1 MGSKLTRP
9 DSSQARSAGVP
20 LLRDERLAAA
30 AGVAAALVAA
40 AVQAVGELHG
50 VSPWLKVGLSVVAG
64 MLAAA
69 VVLAQARVRRGMKA
83 RSRAVQLN
91 KLLDLP
97 LSPSGELPLLAG
109 LSPYQLGVS
118 PSKYPAG
125 SDPYVPRTA
134 DAELQQALRT
144 RPFVLVVGNSKAGK
158 SRSAYQ
164 AALDALDG
172 ARVVM
177 PKAQPDAI
185 TDLLHLDPPL
195 DWGESRGVLW
205 LDDVDE
211 ATLEVLS
218 PSVLSLL
225 QPHAVILGT
234 ITAQRVARIRGTDSA
249 VTRSVRLALSQAKPV
264 RLETELDRGERQAA
278 QEAYPDE
285 KFTAGIGEP
294 LIAAELLL
302 ARFDAG
308 RADSPAGLALL
319 RAAVDI
325 RRAGIN
331 RALPESELRALYA
344 PYLAGIKIGLKAD
357 EDSFTAG
364 LSWATEPAVSQVAM
378 LELIDQDGPG
388 YRAWDYLVEVAD
400 GQGSERAWPLSGEVW
415 RHLLA
420 RGNSADLAPA
430 GLAALLCGQQ
440 AMAAELWE
448 RALPPDG
455 QPLEA
460 SSARAAFDLGVV
472 LAEDRNVV
480 AARQAYERVMDY
492 GDQEWAPQAT
502 VNLALLEASARNRG
516 RAEEL
521 CRSAMASQN
530 LDAAPRAA
538 NQLAQL
544 LSERGEVN
552 EAIKA
557 YTFAANSTHPDA
569 AARANRNLGILL
581 SAHGDAEGAK
591 AAYQRAINS
600 GHPDQAGP
608 AAFNLGNLLRDEGND
623 AGAAD
628 AYRHAAM
635 LGHPEAGPR
644 ALRNLG
650 SILLRQGDLPG
661 AEDAF
666 RQAFGT
672 RHPQESP
679 RAAAHLSV
687 MLTARGDPAGAEYW
701 RSQAFARGY
710 PDPNS
715 NRGDIML
722 TR

>member
-1 MGSKLTRP
+1 MVGSKLTRP
-9 DSSQARSAGVP
+9 GSRGVRSARVP
-20 LLRDERLAAA
+20 LPRDERLAAA
-30 AGVAAALVAA
+30 AGVAAALATA
-40 AVQAVGELHG
+40 AVQASGQLHG

-69 VVLAQARVRRGMKA
+69 VVLAQARVRRGMKV
-83 RSRAVQLN
+83 RDRAVQLN

-97 LSPSGELPLLAG
+97 PSPSGGLPLLAG

-125 SDPYVPRTA
+125 SDPYVPRSA
-134 DAELQQALRT
+134 DAHLRQALRT
-144 RPFVLVVGNSKAGK
+144 SPFVLVVGDSKAGK

-164 AALDALDG
+164 AALETLYD
-172 ARVVM
+172 ARVMV

-185 TDLLHLDPPL
+185 AELLHLDPPL
-195 DWGESRGVLW
+195 DWGVARGVVW

-211 ATLEVLS
+211 VGLEVLS

-225 QPHAVILGT
+225 RPHAVIVGT
-234 ITAQRVARIRGTDSA
+234 IAAQRVARILGTDSE
-249 VTRSVRLALSQAKPV
+249 VTQSARLALRQAERVTLRAK
-264 RLETELDRGERQAA
+264 LDRDERQAA
-278 QEAYPDE
+278 QEAYPGE
-285 KFTAGIGEP
+285 KFVVGIGEP

-308 RADSPAGLALL
+308 RAASPAGLALL
-319 RAAVDI
+319 LAAVDM
-325 RRAGIN
+325 RRAGVN
-331 RALPESELRALYA
+331 RALSENELRALHGG
-344 PYLAGIKIGLKAD
+344 YLAEIETGLKTD
-357 EDSFTAG
+357 PDILRAG
-364 LSWATEPAVSQVAM
+364 LSWATKPAVSHVAM
-378 LELIDQDGPG
+378 LELVDQDGPG
-388 YRAWDYLVEVAD
+388 YRAWDYLVAVAD
-400 GQGSERAWPLSGEVW
+400 GQGDERAWPLSGEVW

-420 RGNSADLAPA
+420 RGDSADLAPA
-430 GLAALLCGQQ
+430 GLAAMLRGQRD
-440 AMAAELWE
+440 MAAQLWE

-472 LAEDRNVV
+472 LAEDRNLVG
-480 AARQAYERVMDY
+480 ARQAYERVMDY
-492 GDQEWAPQAT
+492 GDQEWSPRAAF
-502 VNLALLEASARNRG
+502 NLALLDASAHNRD

-521 CRSAMASQN
+521 FRSTMASQN

-544 LSERGEVN
+544 LAERGQVD

-557 YTFAANSTHPDA
+557 YCFAANSIHPDA
-569 AARANRNLGILL
+569 AARANRNLGTFL
-581 SAHGDAEGAK
+581 STKGDTDGAK

-628 AYRHAAM
+628 AFRHAAI
-635 LGHPEAGPR
+635 LRHPEARPM

-650 SILLRQGDLPG
+650 LILWRQGDFSG
-661 AEDAF
+661 AENAF
-666 RQAFGT
+666 RQAFEAQ
-672 RHPQESP
+672 HPQESP
-679 RAAAHLSV
+679 RAADDLSA
-687 MLTARGDPAGAEYW
+687 MLVEKGDTAGAKYW
-701 RSQAFARGY
+701 HSQALA
-710 PDPNS
+710 
-715 NRGDIML
+715 GDL
-722 TR
+722 AGPCGVP

>member
-1 MGSKLTRP
+1 M
-9 DSSQARSAGVP
+9 P
-20 LLRDERLAAA
+20 LPRDERLAAA
-30 AGVAAALVAA
+30 AGVAAALAAA

-64 MLAAA
+64 VLAAA

-83 RSRAVQLN
+83 RDRAVQLS

-97 LSPSGELPLLAG
+97 LNPSGELPLLAG

-118 PSKYPAG
+118 PSKYTAG

-134 DAELQQALRT
+134 DARLQQALRT
-144 RPFVLVVGNSKAGK
+144 SPFVLVVGDSKAGK

-164 AALDALDG
+164 AALDTLDH
-172 ARVVM
+172 ARVVV

-185 TDLLHLDPPL
+185 EELLRLDPPL
-195 DWGESRGVLW
+195 DWGTGRGVLW

-218 PSVLSLL
+218 PSVLSVL

-234 ITAQRVARIRGTDSA
+234 ITAQRVARILGTDSGA
-249 VTRSVRLALSQAKPV
+249 TRSVHLALRQAEPV
-264 RLETELDRGERQAA
+264 RLRAELDCDERQAA
-278 QEAYPDE
+278 QEAYPGE
-285 KFTAGIGEP
+285 KFVAGIGEP

-319 RAAVDI
+319 LAAVDM

-331 RALPESELRALYA
+331 RALPENELRILYA
-344 PYLAGIKIGLKAD
+344 GYLAEIKTGLKAD
-357 EDSFTAG
+357 QDSFTAG
-364 LSWATEPAVSQVAM
+364 LSWATKPAISQVAM
-378 LELIDQDGPG
+378 LEFVDQDGPG

-400 GQGSERAWPLSGEVW
+400 GQGDERAWPLSGEVW

-420 RGNSADLAPA
+420 RGDSADLAPA
-430 GLAALLCGQQ
+430 GLAALLRGQRD
-440 AMAAELWE
+440 MAAELWK

-472 LAEDRNVV
+472 LAEDRNLV

-492 GDQEWAPQAT
+492 GDQEWAPQAA
-502 VNLALLEASARNRG
+502 VNLAFLEASAHNRD

-544 LSERGEVN
+544 LGERGEVD

-557 YTFAANSTHPDA
+557 YCFAANSTHPDA

-581 SAHGDAEGAK
+581 SAHRDTEGAK

-623 AGAAD
+623 AGAVD
-628 AYRHAAM
+628 AYRRAAT
-635 LGHPEAGPR
+635 LGHPEARPR

-650 SILLRQGDLPG
+650 SILLRQGDLSG

-666 RQAFGT
+666 RKAFET
-672 RHPQESP
+672 QHPQESP

-687 MLTARGDPAGAEYW
+687 IRTARGDTAGAEYW

-715 NRGDIML
+715 NFSDI
-722 TR
+722 RSPR